1 MSRLHH
7 LAAPRDF
14 SAAFSRRD
22 MLGMSLASVLG
33 VSFSGWLPRL
43 AAAAGEA
50 TAKRGK
56 SCILL
61 WMQGG
66 PSQMD
71 TFDLKPGHANGG
83 SFKEISTAVNG
94 IRISEHLPQLAK
106 EMKDLEHAADEST
119 HELMRKVNSSFI
131 TPFDREDIYSL
142 ASNLDD
148 CMDLMEAA
156 VDLIVLYR
164 IGELPAGITAQVE
177 VLGRMSELTAE
188 AMPRLRSM
196 SDLSEYWIEIN
207 RLENQADQ
215 VYRRLLAELFNG
227 GNDAITVLKLKEVI
241 DELEAAA
248 DAFEKVANTVES
260 IAVKES

>member
-1 MSRLHH
+1 VGFRLTPQETSFYD
-7 LAAPRDF
+7 LFAQQ
-14 SAAFSRRD
+14 
-22 MLGMSLASVLG
+22 ASHIVDGAKELTALLG
-33 VSFSGWLPRL
+33 VAPTER
-43 AAAAGEA
+43 EA
-50 TAKRGK
+50 VAQR
-56 SCILL
+56 
-61 WMQGG
+61 M
-66 PSQMD
+66 
-71 TFDLKPGHANGG
+71 
-83 SFKEISTAVNG
+83 
-94 IRISEHLPQLAK
+94 R
-106 EMKDLEHAADEST
+106 DLEHAADEAT
-119 HELMRKVNSSFI
+119 HEIMRKVNSSFI
-131 TPFDREDIYSL
+131 TPFDREDIYGL
-142 ASNLDD
+142 AANLDD

-177 VLGRMSELTAE
+177 VLTRMSELTAE

-227 GNDAITVLKLKEVI
+227 GSDAITVLKLKEVI

>member
-1 MSRLHH
+1 VPQSDRE
-7 LAAPRDF
+7 PI
-14 SAAFSRRD
+14 
-22 MLGMSLASVLG
+22 
-33 VSFSGWLPRL
+33 
-43 AAAAGEA
+43 AAAM
-50 TAKRGK
+50 RD
-56 SCILL
+56 I
-61 WMQGG
+61 
-66 PSQMD
+66 
-71 TFDLKPGHANGG
+71 
-83 SFKEISTAVNG
+83 
-94 IRISEHLPQLAK
+94 
-106 EMKDLEHAADEST
+106 EHAADEST
-119 HELMRKVNSSFI
+119 HAIMRKVNSSFI

-196 SDLSEYWIEIN
+196 RDLSEYWIEIN

-227 GNDAITVLKLKEVI
+227 GNDAITVMKLKEVI
-241 DELEAAA
+241 EELEAAA